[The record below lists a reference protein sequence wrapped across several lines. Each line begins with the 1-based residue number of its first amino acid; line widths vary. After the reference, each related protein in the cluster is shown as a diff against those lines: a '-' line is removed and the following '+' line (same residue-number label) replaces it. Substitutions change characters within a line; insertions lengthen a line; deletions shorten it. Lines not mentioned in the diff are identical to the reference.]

1 MWGLLT
7 KGFGRLNSLSI
18 LMNRLILLAFLFFS
32 IGSISSNEE
41 KTILNND
48 AYPFESETKELLF
61 YSLLTELRCPK
72 CQSSNLS
79 GSNSPISNDLKRE
92 VYELVLEGNSSEQIK
107 SHLVKRYGN
116 FIIYNP
122 PVEPTTYVLWF
133 GPFILVFI
141 ASLIIFF
148 IRKRASK

>member
-7 KGFGRLNSLSI
+7 KEFGRLNLLST

-32 IGSISSNEE
+32 VGSISSNEE
-41 KTILNND
+41 KIILNND

-61 YSLLTELRCPK
+61 YSLLIELRCPK

-122 PVEPTTYVLWF
+122 PVEPATYVLWF

-141 ASLIIFF
+141 ASLIIFV
-148 IRKRASK
+148 IRKRVTK